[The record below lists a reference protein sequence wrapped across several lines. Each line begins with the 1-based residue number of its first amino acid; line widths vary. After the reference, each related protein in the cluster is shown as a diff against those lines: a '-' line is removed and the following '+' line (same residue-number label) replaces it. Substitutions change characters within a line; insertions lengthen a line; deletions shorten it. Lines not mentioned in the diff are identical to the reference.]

1 MIAGTWPDRRVPGR
15 MADGSSPCQV
25 PDMSDDLRPETP
37 PPSVQQPPS
46 SWARPPRRTMGLAGV
61 AGYLGL
67 AIALVVGGMALDRS
81 LLAPPAGTPSGPV
94 ATTPGGSPG
103 ASPDG
108 LALITDAW
116 DLLHTKYVGRSS
128 LDDTKLA
135 YAAISAMTQAVGD
148 TGHTTFL
155 TPSDLTAEQAA
166 LTGQYVGIGALLDTA
181 ADGRPLIVGVF
192 SGSPAE
198 KAGLHAG
205 DEIVAVDGKP
215 TAGMTIDAVTPLV
228 RGPKGTTVTLTIAP
242 GGKTPTREVRIVR
255 ATVTI
260 PVVEWTMVP
269 GTTVADIKLDQFSQG
284 ATDKLI
290 AAIRGAQAKGATAIV
305 FDLRADPG
313 GLVDEAIGV
322 ASQFLASGT
331 VFISEDAAGTKTPS
345 DVRPGGVA
353 TKIPLVVLVDGATA
367 SAAEIVAGALQDA
380 GRAKIVGQTTFGTGT
395 VLNQFDLPDG
405 SALRIGT
412 VQWLT
417 PNGRQIWHHGI
428 TPDVVVSLP
437 SGQSAFG
444 PAEIGKLSASAVGS
458 MADSQFLAALKLV
471 TAPR

>member
-1 MIAGTWPDRRVPGR
+1 
-15 MADGSSPCQV
+15 
-25 PDMSDDLRPETP
+25 MSDDLRPGAAPSSSEQPATTGPAAAPPAAP
-37 PPSVQQPPS
+37 PPSPPGM
-46 SWARPPRRTMGLAGV
+46 PPRRTVRGAGAV
-61 AGYLGL
+61 GYLGL

-81 LLAPPAGTPSGPV
+81 LLAPGTAAPPAP
-94 ATTPGGSPG
+94 TTTTAGGSPG

-108 LALITDAW
+108 LSLVDEAW
-116 DLLHTKYVGRSS
+116 NLLHTKYVGRAS

-155 TPSDLTAEQAA
+155 TPADLAAEQAA
-166 LTGQYVGIGALLDTA
+166 LTGQYVGIGALLGTS
-181 ADGRPLIVGVF
+181 ADGRPSIVGVF
-192 SGSPAE
+192 GGSPAE
-198 KAGLHAG
+198 KAGLHPG
-205 DEIVAVDGKP
+205 DEIFAVDGRS
-215 TAGMTIDAVTPLV
+215 TAGMTVDEVTPLV
-228 RGPKGTTVTLTIAP
+228 RGPKDTAVTLTIAP
-242 GGKTPTREVRIVR
+242 GGKTPTRDVRIVR

-290 AAIRGAQAKGATAIV
+290 GAIRAAQAKGATAIV

-331 VFISEDAAGTKTPS
+331 VFISEDASGAKTPS
-345 DVRPGGVA
+345 DVRPGGIA
-353 TKIPLVVLVDGATA
+353 TRIPLVVLVDGATA
-367 SAAEIVAGALQDA
+367 SAAEIVAGAIQDA

-428 TPDVVVSLP
+428 APDVVVSLP

-444 PAEIGKLSASAVGS
+444 PDEIGRLSPAAVGS

-471 TAPR
+471 AAPR